1 MRWTD
6 IGIGIG
12 IPREKWSGKPL
23 WWNKRHPY
31 LRI

>member
-12 IPREKWSGKPL
+12 ISRGKWSERFP